1 MSTLADLAAALATG
15 RVQVIDLTHTLSSD
29 FPVMVLPPEMAQLVR
44 EMERNAR
51 ENLKAK
57 K

>member
-1 MSTLADLAAALATG
+1 
-15 RVQVIDLTHTLSSD
+15 V
-29 FPVMVLPPEMAQLVR
+29 VLPPEMAQLVR